1 MNWCWWLLLPEVL
14 GTLLASTTA
23 YALRTVSRLG
33 LERELLQRHRGA
45 ALDQILSQLDPLVL
59 TATILRVLFNM
70 AIVVSVFAALS
81 GAASHSALLRLL
93 MASLP
98 AGLLILVFSVAIPY
112 AWAGY
117 AGEALIAALWPAL
130 RLACAALIPMVWFL
144 RLFDELVRRLADA
157 PSADSPAQEAVES
170 KQEILA
176 AVSEGTA
183 EGAVDEEQKK
193 MIEGIISFRDLQV
206 SQIMTPRTDMITAS
220 IHATLEEIRDKVLRD
235 GLARLPVHDGNLDN
249 ILGIIYAKDLL
260 SLLGTSQTPQAF
272 NIRQLMRPPLFV
284 PHSKPL
290 RDLLRQFLAQRV
302 HIAIVLDEFGGTAGL
317 ITSEDILEEIV
328 GDIADE
334 YEKSSVHTLKR
345 IDPVTVDVDA
355 RMNVTDL
362 NRELNLQL
370 PENQEY
376 QTLGGLVI
384 NMLGTIPIRGEQV
397 QIEDITITVME
408 SDVRKVKLL
417 RLKLPHGQEGAN
429 PPSPSD
435 SGTNQGQSAA

>member
-1 MNWCWWLLLPEVL
+1 MNWCWWLLLPEIF
-14 GTLLASTTA
+14 GTLLASTVA

-33 LERELLQRHRGA
+33 LERELLKRHRAA
-45 ALDQILSQLDPLVL
+45 ALDYILAQLDPLVL
-59 TATILRVLFNM
+59 TATILRVIFNLAM
-70 AIVVSVFAALS
+70 VVSVFAALNS
-81 GAASHSALLRLL
+81 AAPHSALPRLFL
-93 MASLP
+93 ASLV
-98 AGLLILVFSVAIPY
+98 AGLLMLIFSVAIPY

-117 AGEALIAALWPAL
+117 AGEALIAATWPAL
-130 RLACAALIPMVWFL
+130 RLACAALLPLVWFL
-144 RLFDELVRRLADA
+144 RLFDELVRRLSDA
-157 PSADSPAQEAVES
+157 PSPGSAAQEAVES
-170 KQEILA
+170 KEEILA
-176 AVSEGTA
+176 AVSEGA
-183 EGAVDEEQKK
+183 VEGAVDEEQKK

-260 SLLGTSQTPQAF
+260 SLLGASQPPQPF

-334 YEKSSVHTLKR
+334 YEKAPVHTLKR
-345 IDPVTVDVDA
+345 IDPATVDVDA

-384 NMLGTIPIRGEQV
+384 NMLGAIPIRGEQV
-397 QIEDITITVME
+397 NIDNLTITVM
-408 SDVRKVKLL
+408 DADARRVKLL
-417 RLKLPHGQEGAN
+417 RLKLPAGLESSS
-429 PPSPSD
+429 SPGHSD
-435 SGTNQGQSAA
+435 IDQGQSAA